1 MDKQIAENS
10 PAFEGW
16 DNHVDMTMS
25 PVRDGRTFLSSPQGL
40 GAPGLLKPSV
50 ETLGYFRG
58 ALTQDSAA

>member
-1 MDKQIAENS
+1 MDEQMVENS

-16 DNHVDMTMS
+16 DNYVDMAMS

-50 ETLGYFRG
+50 EMLGDFRG
-58 ALTQDSAA
+58 ALTPDSAA

>member
-1 MDKQIAENS
+1 MFERVFENN

-16 DNHVDMTMS
+16 DRRVETRMS

-40 GAPGLLKPSV
+40 GAYILPKASV

-58 ALTQDSAA
+58 TPGQRFVV